1 MQLFVGTWYH
11 KFNDSWHMVPNANG
25 AYCAPGQQTCFAPEW
40 TTVNYLQKQ
49 FSKKDYISI
58 RNEFLDDA
66 KGQRTGFKTWQIK
79 YRSEVAFSA
88 LLDLAV
94 VPRSKTSL

>member
-1 MQLFVGTWYH
+1 VAYFC
-11 KFNDSWHMVPNANG
+11 SG
-25 AYCAPGQQTCFAPEW
+25 AH
-40 TTVNYLQKQ
+40 N
-49 FSKKDYISI
+49 ISI

-66 KGQRTGFKTWQIK
+66 KGQRTEFKTWQIE

-88 LLDLAV
+88 LLDLAM

>member
-1 MQLFVGTWYH
+1 VQLFVGTWYH
-11 KFNDSWHMVPNANG
+11 KFNDFWHMVPNANG

-49 FSKKDYISI
+49 FSKKDYVSI

-66 KGQRTGFKTWQIK
+66 KGHRTGFKTWQIPE
-79 YRSEVAFSA
+79 RGGVFCSA
-88 LLDLAV
+88 
-94 VPRSKTSL
+94 